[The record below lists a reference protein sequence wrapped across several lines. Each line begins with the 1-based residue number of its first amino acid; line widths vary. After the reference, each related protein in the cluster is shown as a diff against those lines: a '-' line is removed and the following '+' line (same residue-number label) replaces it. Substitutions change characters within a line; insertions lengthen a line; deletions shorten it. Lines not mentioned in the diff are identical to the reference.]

1 MLKSLSSVSTPH
13 SRLCINYSMCNFAWR
28 QLEDIYILYLNSSRP
43 LGQNCMAVLKRNF
56 KYINLL
62 TDKNM
67 EENKKIFNLHLI
79 RKATTGTKPSLSR
92 LVKAQ
97 LPPPTFHP
105 LTKSEVQ
112 SLLVALSPTA
122 TSELRTHD
130 IVRMPTPTFGGLH
143 PTDYLMFH
151 IWEKIFSIST
161 NPLYY

>member
-1 MLKSLSSVSTPH
+1 M
-13 SRLCINYSMCNFAWR
+13 
-28 QLEDIYILYLNSSRP
+28 
-43 LGQNCMAVLKRNF
+43 
-56 KYINLL
+56 
-62 TDKNM
+62 
-67 EENKKIFNLHLI
+67 HLI

-97 LPPPTFHP
+97 PPPPPIHP

-112 SLLVALSPTA
+112 SLLVTVSPTA

-151 IWEKIFSIST
+151 IWEKFSQFQPILFITKFSLTYNPIFFLQSILFLIMSYKSSCLKRLCISLFLILKY
-161 NPLYY
+161 NWSVVLQPCLYFLFNKD